1 MNEKQFQLTALFPL
15 FIPPAKAVFPR
26 PPANAKGKGKTADK
40 ARKNGAV
47 YTRPWV
53 VEFLLDAAGYRPE
66 ADLVKAFAV
75 EPSAGHGA
83 FLAAMALRLV
93 ASCRRQGRPLADCL
107 PSLAGF
113 EVNGVSASRARL
125 TVTAALAG
133 AGVPSAQ
140 AEDLSRRWTRTGDY
154 LEACPQLPPADF
166 VIGNPPYIR
175 LEHLDAGDNAA
186 YRAAYP
192 AMAGRSD
199 LYVAFFEAALRQLR
213 PGGACAFICADRWM
227 LNQYGA
233 KLRRIVTAGYSVEM
247 LVEMHDADPF
257 LTDVSAYPAVTVIRR
272 RPQGPAVVAR
282 VTNAAVGE
290 GASLA
295 DALEAVLATG
305 RGAER
310 TCAAEALPAAGPVRT
325 LPGLEATRVETW
337 FEGDSPWPFTSPKRL
352 ALLKRL
358 ERDFPALEDRATG
371 TRVGIGVATGADEL
385 FITRSA
391 DLVEPSRLLPLAMA
405 SDLSAGGL
413 AWSGRFLINPWTEEG
428 LVNLA
433 DYPRLAAYLE
443 RNEPRLRARHVGRSN
458 SERWYRT
465 IDRVTPS
472 LTAEPKLYVADI
484 RDRLHPVLDTGTT
497 YPHHNLY
504 VVRSDVWDLEVLGGL
519 LMSDVAQF
527 FIECYSVRMRGG
539 YLRFQAQYLRRIRV
553 PRPRALSRGQAQELA
568 AAFRAGDR
576 SRATRIA
583 EEVYGLAEAERAAL
597 RDKPA
602 LPPDDDGQEPS
613 P

>member
-1 MNEKQFQLTALFPL
+1 ME
-15 FIPPAKAVFPR
+15 PA
-26 PPANAKGKGKTADK
+26 
-40 ARKNGAV
+40 
-47 YTRPWV
+47 
-53 VEFLLDAAGYRPE
+53 
-66 ADLVKAFAV
+66 
-75 EPSAGHGA
+75 AGHGA
-83 FLAAMALRLV
+83 FLIAMALRLV
-93 ASCRRQGRPLADCL
+93 ASCRRQGRPLTDCL
-107 PSLAGF
+107 ASLIGF
-113 EVNGVSASRARL
+113 EVNGASAGRARL
-125 TVTAALAG
+125 AVAGALVG
-133 AGVPSAQ
+133 AGVPRAQ
-140 AEDLSRRWTRTGDY
+140 AEFLACKWMQAGDY
-154 LEACPQLPPADF
+154 LATNPQLPTADF

-175 LEHLDAGDNAA
+175 LEDLDAGDNAA

-199 LYVAFFEAALRQLR
+199 LYIAFFEAALRQLR
-213 PGGACAFICADRWM
+213 PGGVCAFICADRWM

-233 KLRRIVTAGYSVEM
+233 NLRRIVTAGYCVEM

-257 LTDVSAYPAVTVIRR
+257 LTDVNAYPAVTVIRR
-272 RPQGPAVVAR
+272 QPQGPAVVAR
-282 VTNAAVGE
+282 ATREVQTEGAAVSGV
-290 GASLA
+290 
-295 DALEAVLATG
+295 LEAIRTG
-305 RGAER
+305 RSGAEM
-310 TCAAEALPAAGPVRT
+310 TCTDEAHSVEALPAPDPIRL
-325 LPGLEATRVETW
+325 LPGLEAARVETW
-337 FEGDSPWPFTSPKRL
+337 FEGDAPWPLTSPKRL

-358 ERDFPALEDRATG
+358 ERDFPALEDRGAG

-385 FITRSA
+385 FITRNS

-413 AWSGRFLINPWTEEG
+413 AWSGRFLVNPWAEDG
-428 LVNLA
+428 LVSLK
-433 DYPRLAAYLE
+433 DFPRLAAYLE
-443 RNEPRLRARHVGRSN
+443 RNELRLRGRHVGRSN
-458 SERWYRT
+458 PARWYRT

-472 LTAEPKLYVADI
+472 LTAKPKLYVADI
-484 RDRLHPVLDTGTT
+484 KDRLLPVLDAGAT

-504 VVRSDVWDLEVLGGL
+504 VVRSDAWDLEVLGGL

-553 PRPRALSRGQAQELA
+553 PGPSAISLGQAQELT

-583 EEVYGLAEAERAAL
+583 AVVYGLTEAERAAL

-602 LPPDDDGQEPS
+602 PPPDDDGRRPS